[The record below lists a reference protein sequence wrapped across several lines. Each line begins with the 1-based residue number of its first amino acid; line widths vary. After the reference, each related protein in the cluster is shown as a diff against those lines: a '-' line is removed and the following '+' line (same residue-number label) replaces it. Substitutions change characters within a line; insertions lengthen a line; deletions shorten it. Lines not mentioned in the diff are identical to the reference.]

1 MTPRLRRFAL
11 TLTAL
16 LGAASALAPAA
27 ANASMGDKDVA
38 RMVSFG
44 GACAKC
50 ELSGRKLNGNR
61 IGSLIAALPLVTVLT
76 LLWLYFEKQPAER
89 ITSHAWYTFW
99 YVLPTLP
106 MFALFPLMH
115 RHGGFWGALAGSV
128 VLTVVCFAL
137 LAWVMRRFGV
147 ELL

>member
-1 MTPRLRRFAL
+1 MRHCSLRVLITAAMAWIATKYLVTAAL
-11 TLTAL
+11 VVVI
-16 LGAASALAPAA
+16 SE
-27 ANASMGDKDVA
+27 VA
-38 RMVSFG
+38 KRSD
-44 GACAKC
+44 
-50 ELSGRKLNGNR
+50 R

-99 YVLPTLP
+99 YVLATLP

-115 RHGGFWGALAGSV
+115 RHGVFWGALAGSV

>member
-1 MTPRLRRFAL
+1 MRHCSLRVLITAAMAWIATKYLVTAAL
-11 TLTAL
+11 VVVI
-16 LGAASALAPAA
+16 SE
-27 ANASMGDKDVA
+27 VA
-38 RMVSFG
+38 KRSD
-44 GACAKC
+44 
-50 ELSGRKLNGNR
+50 R

-76 LLWLYFEKQPAER
+76 LLWLYFEKQPAVR
-89 ITSHAWYTFW
+89 ITNHAWHTFW
-99 YVLPTLP
+99 YVLPTLR

>member
-1 MTPRLRRFAL
+1 MSWIVAKYAL
-11 TLTAL
+11 TAAL
-16 LGAASALAPAA
+16 VVLVSEIAKRSDKLG
-27 ANASMGDKDVA
+27 GFV
-38 RMVSFG
+38 
-44 GACAKC
+44 
-50 ELSGRKLNGNR
+50 
-61 IGSLIAALPLVTVLT
+61 AALPLVTLLT
-76 LLWLYFEKQPAER
+76 LVWLYVERQSPEKIAN
-89 ITSHAWYTFW
+89 HAWYTFW

>member
-1 MTPRLRRFAL
+1 MTWIVVKYAL
-11 TLTAL
+11 TAAL
-16 LGAASALAPAA
+16 VVLVSELAKRSDRVGAL
-27 ANASMGDKDVA
+27 V
-38 RMVSFG
+38 
-44 GACAKC
+44 
-50 ELSGRKLNGNR
+50 
-61 IGSLIAALPLVTVLT
+61 AALPLVTLLT
-76 LLWLYFEKQPAER
+76 LTWLHLEGQPAAKIEN
-89 ITSHAWYTFW
+89 HARYTFW

>member
-1 MTPRLRRFAL
+1 MRHCSLRVLITAAMAWIATKYLFTAAL
-11 TLTAL
+11 VVVI
-16 LGAASALAPAA
+16 SE
-27 ANASMGDKDVA
+27 VA
-38 RMVSFG
+38 KRSD
-44 GACAKC
+44 
-50 ELSGRKLNGNR
+50 R

-89 ITSHAWYTFW
+89 ITNHAWYTFW

>member
-1 MTPRLRRFAL
+1 MRHCSLRVLITAAMAWIATKYLVTAAL
-11 TLTAL
+11 VVVI
-16 LGAASALAPAA
+16 SE
-27 ANASMGDKDVA
+27 VA
-38 RMVSFG
+38 KRSD
-44 GACAKC
+44 
-50 ELSGRKLNGNR
+50 R

-89 ITSHAWYTFW
+89 ITSQTWYTFW

>member
-1 MTPRLRRFAL
+1 MRHCSLRVLITAAMAWIATKYLVTAAL
-11 TLTAL
+11 
-16 LGAASALAPAA
+16 GVVISE
-27 ANASMGDKDVA
+27 VA
-38 RMVSFG
+38 KRSD
-44 GACAKC
+44 
-50 ELSGRKLNGNR
+50 R

-89 ITSHAWYTFW
+89 ITNHAWYTFW

-128 VLTVVCFAL
+128 VLTVACFVL

>member
-1 MTPRLRRFAL
+1 MRHCSLRVLITAAMAWIATKYLVTAAL
-11 TLTAL
+11 VVVI
-16 LGAASALAPAA
+16 SE
-27 ANASMGDKDVA
+27 VA
-38 RMVSFG
+38 KRSD
-44 GACAKC
+44 
-50 ELSGRKLNGNR
+50 R

-89 ITSHAWYTFW
+89 ITNHAWYTFW

-115 RHGGFWGALAGSV
+115 RHGVFWGALAGSV